1 MENLQVKPKTV
12 IAKQVSIEQKW
23 LVLVVVSGLVLIL
36 GIKIGV
42 YSFLNAVPEGFFKS
56 APAIRGA
63 GTPDRILS
71 PERSASDRYQWQTLP
86 EEIPVPLDNPMTPAK
101 IELGKKLFFDKN
113 LSADRSLSCAS
124 CHALEAKAG
133 ADGAA
138 VSTGIYGQM
147 GDRNAPTV
155 WNTAFQKLLFWDGRA
170 GSLEEQAIQP
180 FLNPVEMGMPSV
192 GSIEMRVREQPEYIE
207 AFMRAYAG
215 ESDISIDKIV
225 KAIASY
231 ERTLITRDTP
241 YDAFVLGDRNALT
254 PQQLNGMV
262 LFADTGCIHCHFGPN
277 FSAASVFNEGQ
288 GLRGFP
294 ANPERLSQQ
303 YAFIDKNTQSWRVPS
318 LRNVALTGP
327 WLHNGEID
335 NLHDVVKVMSK
346 AQLAKSEKR
355 MFFWNKK
362 ELDRLENPD
371 LTEQQVDDIVAFL
384 HSLSSQ
390 KLVKART
397 EAMATKVSIEHQ

>member
-1 MENLQVKPKTV
+1 MKHD
-12 IAKQVSIEQKW
+12 SH
-23 LVLVVVSGLVLIL
+23 S
-36 GIKIGV
+36 
-42 YSFLNAVPEGFFKS
+42 
-56 APAIRGA
+56 
-63 GTPDRILS
+63 
-71 PERSASDRYQWQTLP
+71 
-86 EEIPVPLDNPMTPAK
+86 
-101 IELGKKLFFDKN
+101 
-113 LSADRSLSCAS
+113 
-124 CHALEAKAG
+124 
-133 ADGAA
+133 
-138 VSTGIYGQM
+138 VSTTSESTSNIREQM
-147 GDRNAPTV
+147 
-155 WNTAFQKLLFWDGRA
+155 L
-170 GSLEEQAIQP
+170 
-180 FLNPVEMGMPSV
+180 
-192 GSIEMRVREQPEYIE
+192 REQPEYIE

-215 ESDISIDKIV
+215 ERDISIDKIV

-277 FSAASVFNEGQ
+277 FSAASVFNEGL

-294 ANPERLSQQ
+294 ANPERLSKQ

-397 EAMATKVSIEHQ
+397 EAMATKVSIAHQ